1 MQSVDYVRYLL
12 ALVIVLGA
20 ILLLGKLARYYD
32 WTRLGVK
39 LTARQARRLRV
50 TDMQAI
56 DTRHRLV
63 IARCD
68 ATEYLLAVGP
78 ENVTLLDKI
87 PATDDPAAPA
97 SNEVRS

>member
-1 MQSVDYVRYLL
+1 MQSVDYVRYML
-12 ALVIVLGA
+12 ALAVVLGA
-20 ILLLGKLARYYD
+20 ILLLGKLARHYD

-39 LTARQARRLRV
+39 LTARQAKRLRV

-78 ENVTLLDKI
+78 DHITLLDKN
-87 PATDDPAAPA
+87 PVTDSSVA
-97 SNEVRS
+97 SASTEAGS